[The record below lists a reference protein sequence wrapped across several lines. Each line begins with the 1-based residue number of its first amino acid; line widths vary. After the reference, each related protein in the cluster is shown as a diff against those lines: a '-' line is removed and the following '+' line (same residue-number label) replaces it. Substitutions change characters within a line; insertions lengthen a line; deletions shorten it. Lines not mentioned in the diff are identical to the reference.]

1 MKKSLRCGCA
11 AHAELSVSELAPGL
25 PARQCPGCEGS
36 LLELDDYR
44 RWRDNSPAPA
54 PLPDQDATEDG
65 GVRHCPACA
74 RLMQRLR
81 VGAKP
86 NFRVDRCAGCQALWF
101 DRGEWA
107 ALAAS
112 GLASRLEEILSDAG
126 QRQLQAGELRERREA
141 ALRHKHGD
149 ACIDEIARMHQWL
162 RAQPAAQRE
171 ELLSLL
177 RAGW

>member
-1 MKKSLRCGCA
+1 
-11 AHAELSVSELAPGL
+11 
-25 PARQCPGCEGS
+25 
-36 LLELDDYR
+36 
-44 RWRDNSPAPA
+44 
-54 PLPDQDATEDG
+54 
-65 GVRHCPACA
+65 
-74 RLMQRLR
+74 MQRLR

-86 NFRVDRCAGCQALWF
+86 DFRVDRCAGCQALWF

-126 QRQLQAGELRERREA
+126 QRQLQAAELRERREA
-141 ALRHKHGD
+141 DLRRKHGD
-149 ACIDEIARMHQWL
+149 ACIDEIARVHQWL
-162 RAQPAAQRE
+162 HAQPAAQRE